1 MVIAFDFLIFEF
13 LLRLEYMMFEYGLGN
28 FFCRVCFMGF
38 VDIDNMM
45 LVLHVF
51 MFASHFLVVYHDCTG
66 LSISC
71 S

>member
-1 MVIAFDFLIFEF
+1 
-13 LLRLEYMMFEYGLGN
+13 MMFEYGLGN

-38 VDIDNMM
+38 VDFDNMM

-66 LSISC
+66 LCISC

>member
-1 MVIAFDFLIFEF
+1 
-13 LLRLEYMMFEYGLGN
+13 
-28 FFCRVCFMGF
+28 MGF

-51 MFASHFLVVYHDCTG
+51 MFASNFWVVYHDCAV
-66 LSISC
+66 LCISC

>member
-1 MVIAFDFLIFEF
+1 
-13 LLRLEYMMFEYGLGN
+13 
-28 FFCRVCFMGF
+28 MGF

-51 MFASHFLVVYHDCTG
+51 MFASNFLVVYHDCTV
-66 LSISC
+66 LCISY